1 MTGIP
6 DFQIDQ
12 LRDIEGRSFGKPPVQ
27 GWLKPIRVDFHRPSL
42 LDMMLGKPI
51 PRDGGGPT
59 DLRFVL
65 HAPWSA
71 PTPPTG
77 YVRPNSRV
85 FDDFLNLD
93 TASDSVLCNFGAR
106 FGPLM
111 VFCFAEA
118 TTDRKTEVIHERS
131 DVWRYFARTMRALL
145 HIAASIHAERKFDRA
160 DWDVIGNCPFP
171 VFSAIER
178 IKDETVLNPLL
189 FQPEEG
195 WSAMTFFI
203 KEGEHRDRTA
213 WANLLNGLLQLGRT
227 RPYVVWDKRE
237 TVDRAR
243 MVFGGPR
250 LLSYLALQ
258 LSLAALRLGTF
269 ATCSF
274 CSRQY
279 SPERAPKAGQRNYCT
294 ECRVAGVPT
303 RMAQRDRRKRLHH
316 SPSRKKQ
323 EGRVG
328 I

>member
-1 MTGIP
+1 MTIAS

-27 GWLKPIRVDFHRPSL
+27 GWLRPIRVDFHRPSL
-42 LDMMLGKPI
+42 RDVLLGKPI
-51 PRDGGGPT
+51 PKDRGGPT
-59 DLRFVL
+59 DLRFVV

-71 PTPPTG
+71 PSPPAG
-77 YVRPNSRV
+77 YVKPTSRV
-85 FDDFLNLD
+85 FDDFLTLG
-93 TASDSVLCNFGAR
+93 TASDSELCNFAAK

-111 VFCFAEA
+111 VFCLAEA
-118 TTDRKTEVIHERS
+118 TNDRKTEVIHERS
-131 DVWRYFARTMRALL
+131 QVWRYFARTMRALL
-145 HIAASIHAERKFDRA
+145 HIAASIHGRRPFNRA

-203 KEGEHRDRTA
+203 REGEHRDRKA
-213 WANLLNGLLQLGRT
+213 WINLLNGLLQLGRT
-227 RPYVVWDKRE
+227 RPYVVWGERE
-237 TVDRAR
+237 TVDRPR
-243 MVFGGPR
+243 MLFGGPR

-279 SPERAPKAGQRNYCT
+279 SPQRAPKAGQRNYCA
-294 ECRVAGVPT
+294 ECRGGGKPAL
-303 RMAQRDRRKRLHH
+303 MAQRDRRRRLHH
-316 SPSRKKQ
+316 SPSGKKQ
-323 EGRVG
+323 ESGAG